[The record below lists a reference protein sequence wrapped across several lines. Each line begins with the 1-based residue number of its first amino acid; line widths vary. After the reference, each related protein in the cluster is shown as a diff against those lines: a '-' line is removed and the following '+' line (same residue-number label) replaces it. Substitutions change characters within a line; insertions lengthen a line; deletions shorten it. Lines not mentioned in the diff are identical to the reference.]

1 MNTICG
7 EGIETRIRKV
17 IETCSY
23 RSGAARREL
32 QGAWLTQGISQSQH
46 TSTLA
51 ITAIAIERAV
61 EGIVAC
67 QADGKVS
74 AIGHQTT
81 RYSGII
87 ECQNTTIFVVTD
99 ACAHDG
105 RCITGC
111 QLCIIEEHTFV
122 GGSLCPCAYRQEQ
135 SDKAQEKI
143 PDTYG

>member
-1 MNTICG
+1 L
-7 EGIETRIRKV
+7 K
-17 IETCSY
+17 
-23 RSGAARREL
+23 GAR
-32 QGAWLTQGISQSQH
+32 LTKSISQVQYSG
-46 TSTLA
+46 TFTFN
-51 ITAIAIERAV
+51 AIAIERAI
-61 EGIVAC
+61 EGVVAY
-67 QADGKVS
+67 QTDGQVG

-81 RYSGII
+81 RYRGIVK
-87 ECQNTTIFVVTD
+87 CQNTTLLVETD